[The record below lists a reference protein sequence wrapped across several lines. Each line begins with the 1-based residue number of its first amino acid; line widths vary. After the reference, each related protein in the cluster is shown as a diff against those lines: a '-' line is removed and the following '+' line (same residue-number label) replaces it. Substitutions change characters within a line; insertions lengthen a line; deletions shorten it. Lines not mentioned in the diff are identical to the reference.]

1 MILQLQFQTWK
12 KFIPGI
18 EDASDKKE
26 SSSSIVIDGWTITN
40 PVKNEGVKDYKFDKS
55 KISGDSMKGSDHLK
69 DQSTEDGEVNDA
81 NDTFKGSD
89 DSNDQTKETHPP
101 RAKKVI
107 VEPFVIPKKV
117 NDSEFESF
125 KKTLFALFKSN
136 GQQIPMEDVKIV
148 IFEKTRLSKG
158 QLVTCIKK
166 GSDLNLFMLDSD
178 ILYIIDESEKAW
190 FGGSDDSKKQNTE
203 DIDVKG
209 QLNSE

>member
-1 MILQLQFQTWK
+1 
-12 KFIPGI
+12 
-18 EDASDKKE
+18 
-26 SSSSIVIDGWTITN
+26 
-40 PVKNEGVKDYKFDKS
+40 
-55 KISGDSMKGSDHLK
+55 MKGSDHLK
-69 DQSTEDGEVNDA
+69 EQSTEDGEVNDA

-89 DSNDQTKETHPP
+89 DSNDQTKETQTP
-101 RAKKVI
+101 RVK
-107 VEPFVIPKKV
+107 VEPFVIPKNV

-136 GQQIPMEDVKIV
+136 GQQLPMEDWKIA

-190 FGGSDDSKKQNTE
+190 FAGSDDSKEQNTE